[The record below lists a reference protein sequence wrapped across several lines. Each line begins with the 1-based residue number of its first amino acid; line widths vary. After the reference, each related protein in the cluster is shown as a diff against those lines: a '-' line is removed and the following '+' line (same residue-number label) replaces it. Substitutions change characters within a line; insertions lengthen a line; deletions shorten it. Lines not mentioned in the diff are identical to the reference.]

1 MAKRLKLENL
11 TKSTIWTVSESELSK
26 LLADARRDEVPAEE
40 MRHYM
45 NIIRPVFDVQ
55 YVIPADEDHVAQ
67 LEGEH
72 YDMCAIPQK
81 EESPDKEQEQKKE
94 EDKKGIEGYVAVRKR
109 AIKKV
114 TDLTM
119 ENVQHL
125 SASEL
130 LALIDKNLGTGWVGL
145 PLSIQDIILSAFY
158 VDCSTMPEAT
168 LHRKGGLVQ
177 RRKEDDY
184 EVLEIKRGTWVE
196 AIFMKAKP
204 KVEKVRFSSGI
215 NDFGEDSDK
224 DIENEEEDVEEE
236 MTDDDMLDEENNG
249 DEDAEM
255 EEEETSFEDL
265 DVIDEDSM
273 ADNLVDDFEEQE

>member
-11 TKSTIWTVSESELSK
+11 TKSTIWTVSESELNQ
-26 LLADARRDEVPAEE
+26 LLVDARRDEVPAEE

-55 YVIPADEDHVAQ
+55 YVIPADDDRVAQ

-72 YDMCAIPQK
+72 YDLCAIPQK
-81 EESPDKEQEQKKE
+81 EDPEKDKQEQKDKE
-94 EDKKGIEGYVAVRKR
+94 KGIEGYVAVRKR

-125 SASEL
+125 SAAEL

-184 EVLEIKRGTWVE
+184 DVLEIKRGTWVE

-215 NDFGEDSDK
+215 NDFGEEGGK
-224 DIENEEEDVEEE
+224 ETEREEEDDTEED
-236 MTDDDMLDEENNG
+236 MSDDDMLDEENNG
-249 DEDAEM
+249 DEDGELTD
-255 EEEETSFEDL
+255 EETAFEDL
-265 DVIDEDSM
+265 DVIDEDSI
-273 ADNLVDDFEEQE
+273 ADDFEEQE

>member
-11 TKSTIWTVSESELSK
+11 TKSTVWTVGESELGK
-26 LLADARRDEVPAEE
+26 LLADAKRDELPADE
-40 MRHYM
+40 MRHYL

-55 YVIPADEDHVAQ
+55 YVIPIDEDRIAQ
-67 LEGEH
+67 LVGDQ
-72 YDMCAIPQK
+72 YDTFAIQQK
-81 EESPDKEQEQKKE
+81 VESPDKEQAKKE
-94 EDKKGIEGYVAVRKR
+94 EKEKKIVGYVAVRKR

-125 SASEL
+125 SASEV

-184 EVLEIKRGTWVE
+184 EVLEIKRGTWIE

-204 KVEKVRFSSGI
+204 KVEKIRFSSGI
-215 NDFGEDSDK
+215 NDFRGDGDKEVGNEEDDGED
-224 DIENEEEDVEEE
+224 E
-236 MTDDDMLDEENNG
+236 MADDDMLDAENNR
-249 DEDAEM
+249 DEDTEL
-255 EEEETSFEDL
+255 EEEETSFEDI
-265 DVIDEDSM
+265 DVIDEDSI
-273 ADNLVDDFEEQE
+273 ADEFEEQE